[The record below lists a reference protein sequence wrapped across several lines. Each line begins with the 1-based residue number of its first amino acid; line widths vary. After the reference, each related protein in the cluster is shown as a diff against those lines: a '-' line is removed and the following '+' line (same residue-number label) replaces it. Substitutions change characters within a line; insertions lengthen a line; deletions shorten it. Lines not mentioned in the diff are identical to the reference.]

1 MISLNY
7 LLLLLQLLLLLMTL
21 NEEQLLLLC
30 EMTALPCLS
39 RLLLLLLLLNL
50 LGMKWK
56 LGLEPLTMMDRAAVF
71 IKGQMIDRGWGVKE
85 QLGMNS
91 MLLVMKVMEVM
102 IMVLMMCQRGVVEV
116 QEVVFWVR
124 SVEMRGRVGDECL
137 VLRSP
142 SVGAREGLKKRRK
155 RTR

>member
-7 LLLLLQLLLLLMTL
+7 LLLLLLQLLLLLMTL

-39 RLLLLLLLLNL
+39 RLLLLLLLYL

-71 IKGQMIDRGWGVKE
+71 IKGQMVDRGWGVEE

-102 IMVLMMCQRGVVEV
+102 IMMLMMCQRGVVEV

-142 SVGAREGLKKRRK
+142 SVGTREGLKKRRK